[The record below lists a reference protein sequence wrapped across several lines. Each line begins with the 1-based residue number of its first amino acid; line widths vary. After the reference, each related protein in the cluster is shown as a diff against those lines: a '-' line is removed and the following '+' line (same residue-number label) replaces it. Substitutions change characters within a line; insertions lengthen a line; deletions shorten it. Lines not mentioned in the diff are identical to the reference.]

1 MAATTIS
8 AILERFETVLVAAPL
23 NYTLTDQPFSDE
35 MTPGTM
41 VDQMVRVNSGGLVNS
56 RITSGNQEVRL
67 DRITVQVQRTLKFE
81 GYDEQRALQDVLDEI
96 ERAVRADGPDNF
108 YNASIEKGSRKAVRR
123 KDSDVVEA
131 SLNFIVDYDWSGV

>member
-35 MTPGTM
+35 QTPGTM

-56 RITSGNQEVRL
+56 RSTSADQEVRL

-96 ERAVRADGPDNF
+96 ERAIRADGPDNF
-108 YNASIEKGSRKAVRR
+108 YSASIEKGSRKAVRR